1 MEGFWPSVKSSS
13 GFFYDFPSYRLSDG
27 KKMKMTYTCL
37 KIEFHQ
43 SQLNPQTYLD
53 LMRLINHFT
62 PQHLWGPFF
71 SSRVSFT
78 PKKNNKLRKH
88 AEMVPFL
95 LEKNKPSGFTHPFR
109 PRFLDRSCFFPCV
122 AAPEARPE
130 KAEKKIPR

>member
-1 MEGFWPSVKSSS
+1 
-13 GFFYDFPSYRLSDG
+13 
-27 KKMKMTYTCL
+27 MKMTYTCL

-130 KAEKKIPR
+130 KAKKKNPTVKDMKRGEACWLGGWLGGWLLIFWVGKL